1 VCFNKLVSIASWR
14 SAYTTNSS
22 PSSDAETF
30 VMKRLSNTLESLLG
44 ATYLIDGTGAMS
56 VGILNE
62 IAPCFEQG
70 GCHEFANAGGF
81 NSKCTCFNE
90 GYQFKSDVLWAS
102 ELNRITEILRKEPT
116 VL

>member
-1 VCFNKLVSIASWR
+1 
-14 SAYTTNSS
+14 
-22 PSSDAETF
+22 
-30 VMKRLSNTLESLLG
+30 
-44 ATYLIDGTGAMS
+44 LIDGTGAMS
-56 VGILNE
+56 VGILDE

-70 GCHEFANAGGF
+70 GCQDFANASGRWF
-81 NSKCTCFNE
+81 NSKCTCLNE